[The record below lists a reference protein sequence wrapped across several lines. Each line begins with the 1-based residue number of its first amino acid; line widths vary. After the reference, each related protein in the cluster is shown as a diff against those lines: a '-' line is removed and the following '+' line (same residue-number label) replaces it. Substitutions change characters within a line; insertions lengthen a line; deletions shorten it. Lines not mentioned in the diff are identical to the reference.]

1 MSNMTKYE
9 KLSRDRKRLQS
20 ENLAPDW
27 LSTAGFQL
35 LTEKNYL
42 DTAETPLKMY
52 QRIADRATELTNV
65 AIPTDWGY
73 TTWRDAFFEIM
84 WMGWLSPSTPVL
96 TNMGNDRGHPIACSG
111 SHLGDSIRSWGVTR
125 MEIEQLTQRGYGT
138 STVLDPVRPRGSA
151 ISKGGTS
158 SGIMHPADDLVNS
171 MKKISQGSSRR
182 GNIGMYLNPLHED
195 FDELVDKL
203 LADDD
208 TWNIGWNIT
217 DEFDELFSK
226 DPKRADHIWK
236 RMLRLK
242 LIKGKG
248 YFFFLDKVNRS
259 SPQMYKDRGF
269 LVKGSNL
276 CSEIQLFSDENHSF
290 TCVLSSMNIT
300 KFDEWKDTK
309 AVEIATV
316 FLDAV
321 IEDMLIKAKQEE
333 GFERT
338 IAFTEKS
345 RAIGLGMLGE
355 ATYYQQ
361 NGWVFGDIQSSIF
374 NKRLVELLDERTLHV
389 SKWLAS
395 ELGEPEW
402 LEGYGLRFSHRLAF
416 PPTKSTA
423 EIQGGPSEGR
433 EPVFANVYE
442 SDTAGGTV
450 YRINPVFLD
459 LMKKRNMYT
468 PEVMSRIA
476 EDQGSVQAEDWLTDH
491 EKKVFKTAFEVNQ
504 RDIIRMTADAQRAMN
519 ATGGG
524 QGQSTNIY
532 IPADA
537 KEEYISELHHEIFIN
552 DDIEATYYIRS
563 LNGATKIKIDVNTCS
578 SCEG

>member
-1 MSNMTKYE
+1 MTKYE
-9 KLSRDRKRLQS
+9 RLSHERKQLQR
-20 ENLAPDW
+20 ENLAPNW
-27 LSTAGFQL
+27 LSTSGLQM
-35 LTEKNYL
+35 LTEKHYL
-42 DTAETPLKMY
+42 NVGEKPIDMY
-52 QRIADRATELTNV
+52 IRIAKRAEELTAV
-65 AIPTDWGY
+65 QIPVNYGY
-73 TTWRDAFFEIM
+73 LNWYDAFLDVM
-84 WMGWLSPSTPVL
+84 WKGYVSPSTPVL
-96 TNMGNDRGHPIACSG
+96 TNMGNNRGHPIACSG
-111 SHLGDSIRSWGVTR
+111 SHLGDSIRSWGIAR
-125 MEIEQLTQRGYGT
+125 LEIEQLTQRGYGT
-138 STVLDPVRPRGSA
+138 STVLDPVRPRGSP

-171 MKKISQGSSRR
+171 MKKISQGNSRR
-182 GNIGMYLNPLHED
+182 GNIGMYLDPLHAD
-195 FDELVDKL
+195 FDELVDQL

-217 DEFDELFSK
+217 NEFEELFHK
-226 DPKRADHIWK
+226 DPARADHIWK

-248 YFFFLDKVNRS
+248 YFFFLDKVNKS
-259 SPQMYKDRGF
+259 APQMYKDRGF
-269 LVKGSNL
+269 KVKGSNL
-276 CSEIQLFSDENHSF
+276 CSEIQLMCDEDHSF
-290 TCVLSSMNIT
+290 TCVLTSMNIT

-316 FLDAV
+316 LLDAV
-321 IEDMLIKAKQEE
+321 IEDMLIKARQEP

-361 NGWVFGDIQSSIF
+361 QSWVFGDLQSTIF
-374 NKRLVELLDERTLHV
+374 NKQLVKLLDDRTLEV
-389 SKWLAS
+389 SKWLAV

-402 LEGYGLRFSHRLAF
+402 LKGYGLRFSHRLSF

-423 EIQGGPSEGR
+423 EILGGPSEGR

-450 YRINPVFLD
+450 YRINPIFLA
-459 LMKKRNMYT
+459 LMKERGMYT
-468 PEVMSRIA
+468 EEVMQRIA
-476 EDQGSVQAEDWLTDH
+476 EDQGSVQAEDWLTTH
-491 EKKVFKTAFEVNQ
+491 EKAVFRTAFEINQ
-504 RDIIRMTADAQRAMN
+504 RDIIRMAADAQRAMN

-524 QGQSTNIY
+524 QGQSTNLY
-532 IPADA
+532 FPADA
-537 KEEYISELHHEIFIN
+537 KEEDISDIHHEAFIN
-552 DDIEATYYIRS
+552 PDVEALYYIRS
-563 LNGATKIKIDVNTCS
+563 LNGATKVKVDTSICS